1 VRKGRNLAGIV
12 AFVHALVSFALIGLI
27 LLHAGKGGGVSDVFG
42 GGMSSGG
49 AVGGSSIVEKNL
61 DRITIVASV
70 VFVITT
76 FTLTW
81 LWK

>member
-1 VRKGRNLAGIV
+1 MCNLAGVV

-49 AVGGSSIVEKNL
+49 AVGGSSVVQKNL
-61 DRITIVASV
+61 DRITIAASV
-70 VFVITT
+70 IFVITT
-76 FTLTW
+76 FTLTF
-81 LWK
+81 LWKS